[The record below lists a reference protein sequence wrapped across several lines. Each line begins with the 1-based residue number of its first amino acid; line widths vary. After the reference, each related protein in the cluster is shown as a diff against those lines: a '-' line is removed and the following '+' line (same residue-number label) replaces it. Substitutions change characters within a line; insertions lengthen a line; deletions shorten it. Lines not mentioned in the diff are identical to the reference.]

1 MRTITLLS
9 LLTLVQPF
17 FCHAQTYRMSRWNR
31 DLMVNAGAGVASY
44 YGEMVD
50 QGDIIRP
57 RLNFT
62 VGAEHYLSP
71 FFSAR
76 LSFSWFQLEA
86 RDLDADP
93 SDTRRTRNLSFKS
106 NNVELSAIG
115 VVNLFH
121 QGLKFYDRVRIN
133 LHAFAGIGVLH
144 FNPKAQ
150 YNGQWY
156 ALQPLETE
164 GRHYSL
170 VQPVIPFGLGARI
183 KVSHFMNILV
193 EGGYRATF
201 TDHLDDVSSRNY
213 PDPASL
219 KSDLSRALSD
229 RRRELGGDSQ
239 PMVGVRGNPTRDDGY
254 LIVSVSLQYYLPM
267 ELDKNA
273 RKKAYYRDV
282 KYHRQGNPKQVPGR

>member
-1 MRTITLLS
+1 MPRITLLLLLLVLSPS
-9 LLTLVQPF
+9 L
-17 FCHAQTYRMSRWNR
+17 CYSQTYRMMRWNR
-31 DLMVNAGAGVASY
+31 DLMVHAGTGIASY

-57 RLNFT
+57 RLNLT
-62 VGAEHYLSP
+62 IGAEHYLSP

-76 LSFSWFQLEA
+76 VGLSWFQLEA
-86 RDLDADP
+86 RDTDANP
-93 SDTRRTRNLSFKS
+93 SDSRRTRNLSFKS
-106 NNVELSAIG
+106 NNIELTATG
-115 VVNLFH
+115 VVSLFH
-121 QGLKFYDRVRIN
+121 QGLKFYDRVKIN
-133 LHAFAGIGVLH
+133 LYAFAGIGVLY
-144 FNPKAQ
+144 FNPKAK
-150 YNGQWY
+150 YNGQWHE
-156 ALQPLETE
+156 LQPLQTE

-183 KVSHFMNILV
+183 KLSHYMNLLV

-201 TDHLDDVSSRNY
+201 TDYLDDVSSNHY

-229 RRRELGGDSQ
+229 RRAELGGDWR

-254 LIVSVSLQYYLPM
+254 FIASISLQYYLPM

-273 RKKAYYRDV
+273 RKKAYYRGIE
-282 KYHRQGNPKQVPGR
+282 YNRQGNPKQVPGR